1 MSVPKKMQEFAA
13 LYGCEIVELWSNE
26 GEALYAWP
34 KGVSR
39 QEADKR
45 QEFVCRVYYARDVD
59 LNTLKSILQRVSGRT
74 LAQFW
79 TGR

>member
-13 LYGCEIVELWSNE
+13 LYGCEIVDKYSGE
-26 GEALYAWP
+26 GDALYA
-34 KGVSR
+34 KANGK
-39 QEADKR
+39 E
-45 QEFVCRVYYARDVD
+45 EFICHWYDVKHID